1 MHFTS
6 CLLVTGLGLGIC
18 ATPVQEGVT
27 PTEGLVGFEAAL
39 DALRVSHDIPS
50 LSAAMVSGGEITW
63 SRGFGYADP
72 PAGTVATASTSYH
85 LASLTKPYAA
95 VLMMQLVEQDLVDLD
110 DPVAQYGI
118 SVESAGTVRIRH
130 LLNHTSSGEPGDSY
144 RYDGGRF
151 GRIEAIFEVVS
162 GKTFGELLIEKILRP
177 LALAHTAP
185 NVEDPAFDLT
195 GLSREA
201 FRANTARPYALGDA
215 GLEPWAYRD
224 YFGPAAGMVGSVED
238 MARFSIAIDER
249 RLLTEETTRA
259 MFTPAIS
266 NSGATLPYAIGWFV
280 TVHQGV
286 EFQWHYGWWDA
297 TSTLIVRVPEKGL
310 AFVVMANTDAMSS
323 RHRRLGEG
331 DLLDSPFARLFLDS
345 FVFGTEL
352 LPANGGV

>member
-1 MHFTS
+1 MRFW
-6 CLLVTGLGLGIC
+6 CCVLVVGLGVFVT
-18 ATPVQEGVT
+18 ARQEEVM

-50 LSAAMVSGGEITW
+50 MSAAVVSEGEIVW

-72 PAGTVATASTSYH
+72 VAGIVATASTSYH

-95 VLMMQLVEQDLVDLD
+95 LLMMQLVEQGVVDLD
-110 DPVAQYGI
+110 DPVSQYGI
-118 SVESAGTVRIRH
+118 NVASDGAIRVRH
-130 LLNHTSSGEPGDSY
+130 LLNHTSRGVPGDSY

-151 GRIEAIFEVVS
+151 GRIDAVLEGAT
-162 GKTFGELLIEKILRP
+162 GRTFGELLVERILRP
-177 LALAHTAP
+177 LALENTAP
-185 NVEDPAFDLT
+185 NVEDAAFGLT

-215 GLEPWAYRD
+215 GLEPAAYRD

-238 MARFSIAIDER
+238 MARFSIALDER
-249 RLLTEETTRA
+249 RLLTEGGTRS
-259 MFTPAIS
+259 MFTPAVS

-280 TVHQGV
+280 TPLRGV
-286 EFQWHYGWWDA
+286 ALQWHYGWWDA
-297 TSTLIVRVPEKGL
+297 TSTLILRAPEKEL

-323 RHRRLGEG
+323 RHPRLGEG

-345 FVFGTEL
+345 FVFGTER
-352 LPANGGV
+352 LPSAGGS